1 MTESKALEATIKSFL
16 VGVSV
21 GTLLAMILKPRE
33 ISRPSEPH
41 RHLGDSAGAD

>member
-1 MTESKALEATIKSFL
+1 MTETKALEATIKSFL

-33 ISRPSEPH
+33 IARPAEPH
-41 RHLGDSAGAD
+41 HDMVDGAAAD